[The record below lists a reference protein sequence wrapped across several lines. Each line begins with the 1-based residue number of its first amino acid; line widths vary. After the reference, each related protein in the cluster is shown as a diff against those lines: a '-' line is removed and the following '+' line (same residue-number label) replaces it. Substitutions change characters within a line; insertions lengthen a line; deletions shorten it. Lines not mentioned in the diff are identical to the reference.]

1 MKEYNK
7 ENLIF
12 LAVVGLAGL
21 TTFFTIVACTYVGKG
36 WWAMPLPLAAI
47 GYGIYSFIKKY
58 LPKQ

>member
-7 ENLIF
+7 KNFVF
-12 LAVVGLAGL
+12 LAVIALAAL
-21 TTFFTIVACTYVGKG
+21 TVFFTVIILTYAKG
-36 WWAMPLPLAAI
+36 GLWSAPLPVAAV